1 MFASFMRQDGCI
13 ARFCPSGAIPGPGR
27 VMFGTGRSDQT
38 CEVETFGAS
47 LSGPEANRTLFEEQW
62 AILMEAFDQEAFS
75 HQGNHYTLAPDVP
88 YRGWLGVCASTS

>member
-13 ARFCPSGAIPGPGR
+13 ARFGPSGVIQGR
-27 VMFGTGRSDQT
+27 VIFGMGRSDQT

-47 LSGPEANRTLFEEQW
+47 LSGAEANRMRFEEQR

-75 HQGNHYTLAPDVP
+75 HHRNHCTLAPDVP
-88 YRGWLGVCASTS
+88 YRGWFGVGVSTS